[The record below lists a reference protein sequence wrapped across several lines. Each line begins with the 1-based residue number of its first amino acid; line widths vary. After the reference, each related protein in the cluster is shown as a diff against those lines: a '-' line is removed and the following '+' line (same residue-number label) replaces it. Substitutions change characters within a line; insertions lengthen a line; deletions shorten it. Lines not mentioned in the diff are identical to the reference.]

1 MKHVCTGSHTEKLT
15 RDRQQN
21 VHSVT
26 VTRAHTSSRFA
37 TRTYDQA
44 RVRCSKHLESCVFVY
59 IYIYTHVYMYTYI
72 YLYIFLM
79 VMCTRNILC
88 VTRITR
94 QGLGMKRATS
104 WQVLSQI
111 RPCRHGRRVF
121 FSSFYL
127 IIIYIY
133 ACIIYSYMCICVQQD
148 RNHRNKHDNGEIRE
162 RDSLCVCVKLS
173 RAQSVQSQCVLHGQP
188 TAASTA
194 GKNPP
199 WSVPARA
206 GHLLHECY
214 NDKAVTNKLLQL
226 SFGEG
231 CFSPAVGTG
240 SG

>member
-1 MKHVCTGSHTEKLT
+1 MYWLTHGETHTRQTTKRSLSHS
-15 RDRQQN
+15 
-21 VHSVT
+21 H
-26 VTRAHTSSRFA
+26 
-37 TRTYDQA
+37 TRTYVITVRHSHLRPSA
-44 RVRCSKHLESCVFVY
+44 RAVFKTSRILCVC

-148 RNHRNKHDNGEIRE
+148 RNHRNKHDNGEVRE

>member
-1 MKHVCTGSHTEKLT
+1 MCNTHYSARAGHETGHKLAGPLT
-15 RDRQQN
+15 DPALSAR
-21 VHSVT
+21 
-26 VTRAHTSSRFA
+26 TSR
-37 TRTYDQA
+37 
-44 RVRCSKHLESCVFVY
+44 
-59 IYIYTHVYMYTYI
+59 
-72 YLYIFLM
+72 
-79 VMCTRNILC
+79 
-88 VTRITR
+88 
-94 QGLGMKRATS
+94 
-104 WQVLSQI
+104 
-111 RPCRHGRRVF
+111 F

-188 TAASTA
+188 TAASA
-194 GKNPP
+194 VGKNPP

-226 SFGEG
+226 CFGEG